1 MSTVFL
7 VLQANEETRPIVEAI
22 LQDNPVA
29 EAEHQPAMIRIVAT
43 NGELTVKRETIEEI
57 IGRQFNLQ
65 ELHINLVTL
74 SGHVDE
80 DDDRLVISWNN

>member
-29 EAEHQPAMIRIVAT
+29 EAEYQPAMIRIVAT